1 MTNWS
6 LIKTGDIYFFA
17 EGKLSGRQIY
27 NKYKNTKAG
36 GVVRNLL
43 RENGVD
49 RARKL
54 ASKAAR
60 RRLISE
66 SREFKL

>member
-6 LIKTGDIYFFA
+6 LIGVGDIYLFA
-17 EGKLSGRQIY
+17 NGELSGRGIY

-43 RENGVD
+43 RNNGVD

-54 ASKAAR
+54 ALKAAR
-60 RRLISE
+60 RRFNKINNE
-66 SREFKL
+66 IKL